1 MLLASYVT
9 QLNERID
16 ALVLEKSALIRERD
30 DLQRQLDAVT
40 IENNVLVKICGDAID
55 VWREREWQR

>member
-55 VWREREWQR
+55 VWRERE